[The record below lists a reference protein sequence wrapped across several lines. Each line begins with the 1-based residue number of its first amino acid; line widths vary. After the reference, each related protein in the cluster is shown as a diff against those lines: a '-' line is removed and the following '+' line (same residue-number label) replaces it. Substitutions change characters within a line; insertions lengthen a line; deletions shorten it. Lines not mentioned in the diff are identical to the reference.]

1 MNHGTLTLLRNILLN
16 AWLLGAGV
24 VVTTCY
30 SGELH
35 RYEDSQRHMG
45 TRFVLLFYA
54 PDEELANQGFQA
66 AFARIAQLE
75 ATLSDYDR
83 TSELTQLSRA
93 APTPHPVEVSDD
105 LWAVLQTAGRLSRR
119 TGGAFD
125 VTLGP
130 LTKLWR
136 RTRRRQQ
143 PPTPARLRDARA
155 ASGHTALILHPKR
168 QAVQLLKPDMRLDLG
183 GIAKGYA
190 VDQALREL
198 KRVGITRALVNAS
211 GDMAASGPPPGKPGW
226 LVGVAPLEPDAPS
239 SVFGHLAHQSIAT
252 SGDAFQYVEIDR
264 QRYSHILDPNTG
276 LGLQTR
282 GSVSIL
288 ADDGMQADAI
298 ASAVSVMGPDK
309 GLKWVRKQ
317 PGIEALVLLKQNGQV
332 ITRQTAGFRQW
343 GSARPSQ

>member
-1 MNHGTLTLLRNILLN
+1 MNKSTVTMILN

-35 RYEDSQRHMG
+35 RFQDSRRHMG
-45 TRFVLLFYA
+45 TQFIVLLYS
-54 PDEELANQGFQA
+54 PNEELANQGFEA
-66 AFARIAQLE
+66 TFARIAELE
-75 ATLSDYDR
+75 AVLSDYDR

-105 LWAVLQTAGRLSRR
+105 LWAVLQTAQRLSRQ
-119 TGGAFD
+119 TEGAFD

-136 RTRRRQQ
+136 RARRRQQ
-143 PPTPARLRDARA
+143 LPSPSRRRDARA
-155 ASGHTALILHPKR
+155 ATGHAALVLHPKR
-168 QAVQLLKPDMRLDLG
+168 QAVQLLKPNMRLDLG

-211 GDMAASGPPPGKPGW
+211 GDMSASGPPPGKPGW
-226 LVGVAPLEPDAPS
+226 LVGVAPLEPAAPS

-252 SGDAFQYVEIDR
+252 SGDAFQYVEIDG
-264 QRYSHILDPNTG
+264 QRYSHILDPNSG
-276 LGLQTR
+276 LGLRTR

-288 ADDGMQADAI
+288 ADAACGPTPSRPPS
-298 ASAVSVMGPDK
+298 ASWGPTK
-309 GLKWVRKQ
+309 
-317 PGIEALVLLKQNGQV
+317 A
-332 ITRQTAGFRQW
+332 
-343 GSARPSQ
+343 